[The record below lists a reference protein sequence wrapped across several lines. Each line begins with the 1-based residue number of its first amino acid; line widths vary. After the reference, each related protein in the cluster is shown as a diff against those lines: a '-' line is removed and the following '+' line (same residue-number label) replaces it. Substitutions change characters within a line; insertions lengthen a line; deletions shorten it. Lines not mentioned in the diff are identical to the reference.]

1 MRFYQLAL
9 KYLSRKKAK
18 TFLLFFVLVLVNTM
32 ILSTSMILRA
42 TNESMDSMQAKT
54 NSKVVAEITDTENMI
69 TDAEVSQIE
78 NMKNIFTP
86 FYSSHPYSQH
96 WGIGLSLTYKIIHAH
111 EGKIDIQSIPKEG
124 TTVTLLLPLIQHTV
138 KTKRK
143 KDKKNGK

>member
-54 NSKVVAEITDTENMI
+54 NS
-69 TDAEVSQIE
+69 
-78 NMKNIFTP
+78 
-86 FYSSHPYSQH
+86 
-96 WGIGLSLTYKIIHAH
+96 
-111 EGKIDIQSIPKEG
+111 
-124 TTVTLLLPLIQHTV
+124 
-138 KTKRK
+138 
-143 KDKKNGK
+143 